1 MSSEDTAAPT
11 DSMEELALADARP
24 QSLEMR
30 REEPPNWGWDE
41 EFYQSEETQG
51 LQSGEKTSTRQ
62 CASPSLTQPELGW
75 GC

>member
-41 EFYQSEETQG
+41 EFYHQRKPKGCS
-51 LQSGEKTSTRQ
+51 LVRRQ
-62 CASPSLTQPELGW
+62 VPGNVPHHH
-75 GC
+75 